1 MKAPTKKQLYSD
13 LKEAIRWIQRLRD
26 ENAKLRMVVADLKER
41 VSDLT
46 GGPPP
51 HQKIHYEGMGAT

>member
-13 LKEAIRWIQRLRD
+13 LKETILWIQRLRD
-26 ENAKLRMVVADLKER
+26 ENAKLRLVLADMTER

-46 GGPPP
+46 GGHPPCK
-51 HQKIHYEGMGAT
+51 KIHYEGIGET